1 MSAFVNVDRN
11 EPFHLKQNIS
21 AKFFQDQN
29 VLVTVLK
36 SVQLWL
42 SVFIEKALSFGII
55 SEVNF

>member
-11 EPFHLKQNIS
+11 EPFHLEQDIS

-42 SVFIEKALSFGII
+42 SIFIEKALSFGVI
-55 SEVNF
+55 SEVYF